1 MIGRGSAQDLFD
13 EQLHLRDLL
22 RSQSGTQ
29 WVILST
35 GMFTSFLFEPAFG
48 VFDLEQRMV
57 HGLGSWDNAV
67 TLTTA
72 SDIGRLTASVLTT
85 EPAIVDRVVFLAGD
99 TVTYAQAADLVEQVA
114 GVPLKREL
122 WTIPQLRAQLEE
134 DPEDTMAKYRL
145 VFAEGRGVS
154 WIKDFIF
161 NQQQRIPVTDL
172 NQWLRDEAGRFT
184 NDRKQP

>member
-1 MIGRGSAQDLFD
+1 M
-13 EQLHLRDLL
+13 
-22 RSQSGTQ
+22 
-29 WVILST
+29 
-35 GMFTSFLFEPAFG
+35 
-48 VFDLEQRMV
+48 
-57 HGLGSWDNAV
+57 
-67 TLTTA
+67 
-72 SDIGRLTASVLTT
+72 
-85 EPAIVDRVVFLAGD
+85 
-99 TVTYAQAADLVEQVA
+99 TYAQAADLVEQVA